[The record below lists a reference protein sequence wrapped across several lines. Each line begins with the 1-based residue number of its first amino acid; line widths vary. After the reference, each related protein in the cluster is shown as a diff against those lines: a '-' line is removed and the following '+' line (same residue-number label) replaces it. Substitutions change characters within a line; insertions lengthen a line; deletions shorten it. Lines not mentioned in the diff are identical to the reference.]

1 MKKMKNLKKCLVVVM
16 MLGTLINYA
25 NDKKNT
31 TYVVEGKKVK
41 VEFNAVKKG
50 NKLTIRDSYDVIIF
64 SQEIENS
71 GNYSKIFNLSNLLK
85 GDYTAELEKD
95 FEIVIKNFSVLEGKV
110 SFNGEKRVFKPVIR
124 TEKNKVLIS
133 KIDFNKEPLKVAL
146 YFNGE
151 VIYSE
156 TVKDNSNVLNRVY
169 KLSKEERGNYTVVI
183 NTNDR
188 NYVQNFNF

>member
-1 MKKMKNLKKCLVVVM
+1 M

-50 NKLTIRDSYDVIIF
+50 NKLTIKDSHDVIIF

-95 FEIVIKNFSVLEGKV
+95 FEIIIKNFSVLEGKV

-124 TEKNKVLIS
+124 TEKNKILIS